1 MKRALIALPAILTL
15 LFANRANAE
24 TYDLECREVAV
35 SWADGRAWMCQRNW
49 NPPGSRISEEQRK
62 TVNAVVLLTVV
73 APLSRRR
80 Q

>member
-1 MKRALIALPAILTL
+1 VKRALIALPAIITL

-24 TYDLECREVAV
+24 TLECREVAV
-35 SWADGRAWMCQRNW
+35 ETADGRAWMCRNDW
-49 NPPGSRISEEQRK
+49 NPVGSRISEEQRK

-80 Q
+80 K